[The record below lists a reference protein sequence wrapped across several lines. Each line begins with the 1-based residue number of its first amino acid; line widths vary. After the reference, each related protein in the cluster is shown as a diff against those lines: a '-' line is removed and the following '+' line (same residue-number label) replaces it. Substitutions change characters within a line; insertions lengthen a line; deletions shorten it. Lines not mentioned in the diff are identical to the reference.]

1 MNSLN
6 IHNVKEITLS
16 EIKDL
21 DTCYSLS
28 IFIRHNIY
36 YKDNATD
43 NTFEITLFTDK
54 ENRKALSNIKFFIPI
69 KQ

>member
-6 IHNVKEITLS
+6 IHNVKEITIT
-16 EIKDL
+16 EIKDFEK
-21 DTCYSLS
+21 CHSLS
-28 IFIRHNIY
+28 ILIRHNIY

-69 KQ
+69 KK